1 MNVRKHLMIGLAL
14 TGLALSLSTLKANA
28 QQALTGTFEL
38 PEATYWGNTLLQPGR
53 YAISMSTEADDMSRV
68 PSIHL
73 SGEGVSAAF
82 LAIATPA
89 RSSGRNYL
97 EVANIGGTYVIRAFD
112 SGLLGE
118 SFTFGVTRSVKNHA
132 LRASTEPA
140 TAVPV
145 SMATGS

>member
-1 MNVRKHLMIGLAL
+1 MNVRKHLTISLAL
-14 TGLALSLSTLKANA
+14 TGLALGLITVKANA
-28 QQALTGTFEL
+28 QQGLKGTFEL
-38 PEATYWGNTLLQPGR
+38 AEATYWGNTLLQPGR
-53 YAISMSTEADDMSRV
+53 YTISMSTEAHDISRV
-68 PSIHL
+68 PSIYL
-73 SGEGVSAAF
+73 SGEGVNAAF

-89 RSSGRNYL
+89 HSSGRNYL
-97 EVANIGGTYVIRAFD
+97 EIANISGTYVIRAFD

-118 SFTFGVTRSVKNHA
+118 SFAFGVTKSVKNHA

>member
-14 TGLALSLSTLKANA
+14 TGLALGLSTLKADA
-28 QQALTGTFEL
+28 QQALIGTFDL

-53 YAISMSTEADDMSRV
+53 YTISMSTEAHDISRV

-73 SGEGVSAAF
+73 SGEGVNAAF

-89 RSSGRNYL
+89 HSSGRNYL
-97 EVANIGGTYVIRAFD
+97 EIANISGTYVIRAFD

-118 SFTFGVTRSVKNHA
+118 SFAFGVTKSVTNHA